1 MSRRTAAMRGTCV
14 TTESMTFIRCS
25 STKAVK
31 QRPYSHHSGQA
42 VARVKTP
49 AAAGSANLELIDK
62 LGLAENAA
70 KTGTYFT
77 EKLRK
82 TVGSLPIVGEVRGV
96 GMLSAVEL
104 AEDPASRTLFDPAE
118 KVGIRVAAAL
128 AKRGVIGR
136 PMPDG
141 DTIGFAPPL
150 CLSMSEADIIAER
163 LAEAISEVAA
173 TL

>member
-1 MSRRTAAMRGTCV
+1 M
-14 TTESMTFIRCS
+14 
-25 STKAVK
+25 
-31 QRPYSHHSGQA
+31 
-42 VARVKTP
+42 ARVKTP